1 MPLTN
6 GGVEDNGKQKNM
18 KKKFFMLVLAV
29 MAFGMANARHTV
41 RILAVGNSFSEDAI
55 EQNLHEIASAAGV
68 TMVVGNLYIPGCSL
82 QRHVE
87 CSQTGAPDYRYRKTK
102 ADGTQTEA
110 AHCRLDSAL
119 ADEQWDYISIQQASH
134 FSGDYSTYQPYM
146 EQLVNHIRAHA
157 KGKPRIVFHQ
167 TWAYASDSKH
177 DGFRRYGN
185 SQQQMYEAIVASTR
199 QAIADLRPD
208 KLVPAGTA
216 IQNARTSSLGDH
228 LNRDGYHL
236 NLVYGRY
243 TAACTW
249 FEAITKK
256 NVIGNSFTPQGIT
269 PLQKRIAQKAAH
281 AAVKHPFEVT
291 PIKD

>member
-1 MPLTN
+1 
-6 GGVEDNGKQKNM
+6 M
-18 KKKFFMLVLAV
+18 KKKFLTLAL
-29 MAFGMANARHTV
+29 AFLTFGMANAKHPV

-55 EQNLHEIASAAGV
+55 EQNLHEIGEAAGV
-68 TMVVGNLYIPGCSL
+68 TMVVGNLYIPGCSM

-87 CSQTGAPDYRYRKTK
+87 CSQTGDLAYRYRKTK

-119 ADEQWDYISIQQASH
+119 TDEQWDYISIQQASH

-146 EQLVNHIRAHA
+146 DQLVKYIRAHV

-185 SQQQMYEAIVASTR
+185 SQQQMYEAIVACTR
-199 QAIADLRPD
+199 RVIADLHPD
-208 KLVPAGTA
+208 ILVPAGTA
-216 IQNARTSSLGDH
+216 IQNARTSSLGDN

-236 NLVYGRY
+236 NLIYGRY
-243 TAACTW
+243 TAACAW

-256 NVIGNSFTPQGIT
+256 SVIGNTFTPHGIT

-291 PIKD
+291 PIKE